1 MRWGKIIEIDA
12 NEDSQAVAELLQD
25 LAVHGVEEALASPIV
40 S

>member
-25 LAVHGVEEALASPIV
+25 LAAHGVEEALASPIV